1 MSGAGEMPAVR
12 AKPFV
17 KEAIAVEGKYDRI
30 RVCSAVD
37 ATVVE
42 TGGFRVFREP
52 EKVALLRRLAEVRG
66 LIVLTDSDAA
76 GAQIRGR
83 LRGMLPPERLLF
95 AYVPPIP
102 GKERR
107 KRAPSKE
114 GLLGV
119 EGMDDA
125 TVICALRRAGAHLD
139 DAPPGGADAGL
150 QLTKTDLY
158 LCGLSGAP
166 DSAARRQALLDRL
179 GLPRYLSAAALLT
192 VVNATLT
199 REEWER
205 LLSAVCGAG
214 RKKA

>member
-1 MSGAGEMPAVR
+1 M
-12 AKPFV
+12 
-17 KEAIAVEGKYDRI
+17 
-30 RVCSAVD
+30 
-37 ATVVE
+37 
-42 TGGFRVFREP
+42 
-52 EKVALLRRLAEVRG
+52 
-66 LIVLTDSDAA
+66 LTDSDAA

-125 TVICALRRAGAHLD
+125 TVIDALRRAGAHLD
-139 DAPPGGADAGL
+139 DAPPCGADAGL
-150 QLTKTDLY
+150 QLTKTDLF

-166 DSAARRQALLDRL
+166 DSAARRQALLGRL

>member
-1 MSGAGEMPAVR
+1 MSCTGEMPAVR

-76 GAQIRGR
+76 GAQ

-125 TVICALRRAGAHLD
+125 TVIDALRRAGAHLD
-139 DAPPGGADAGL
+139 DAPPCGADAGL

-199 REEWER
+199 REEWEQ